1 MKPYF
6 LHGGLII
13 SNSSPAFFGMHFR
26 ISLIVDASSGQ
37 QGAQQAN
44 ITSQFGYLH

>member
-13 SNSSPAFFGMHFR
+13 SNSRRNFFGMLFR
-26 ISLIVDASSGQ
+26 ISLIVDAWCGQ

-44 ITSQFGYLH
+44 VTSQFGYFR